1 MAEIPP
7 LQDYLSAV
15 ALAWETAYR
24 LFQNLS
30 RSVVLRI
37 LKVPQPGILGERIPF
52 IHELLQVNAAHF
64 AHGRIGIL
72 QRGFEQDLIHVFGE
86 NFFCAVR
93 VAGLQFRSQLLLQLI
108 FEELDVRFTRGVV

>member
-1 MAEIPP
+1 MLEGRPP
-7 LQDYLSAV
+7 CRPCIALRQAQGLAQDEKLRLLSG
-15 ALAWETAYR
+15 LGDT
-24 LFQNLS
+24 
-30 RSVVLRI
+30 
-37 LKVPQPGILGERIPF
+37 KVPHPRIFGEGISF
-52 IHELLQVNAAHF
+52 FHELLQVNAAHF
-64 AHGRIGIL
+64 AHGCVGIL